1 MPTNLDDLI
10 PDDLWPQNIA
20 ESKMVGPVSILKG
33 QAALLGDKTS
43 QLVKGEV
50 VTDIAGNNFIHH
62 FYIVAPTLSYRYE
75 LFQVSHGVS
84 FYPLSLKRP
93 FETTAPML
101 PSEDAFKQALK
112 DNFASPQT
120 LNIVHS
126 ILAQVRS

>member
-1 MPTNLDDLI
+1 M
-10 PDDLWPQNIA
+10 PDDLWPQNIG
-20 ESKMVGPVSILKG
+20 ESNLVTPVSILKE

-50 VTDIAGNNFIHH
+50 VTQGTGNNFIHH

-75 LFQVSHGVS
+75 LLQVTHGVT
-84 FYPLSLKRP
+84 FYPLTLKRP

-101 PSEDAFKQALK
+101 PNEDAFRQSLKQVL
-112 DNFASPQT
+112 ASPQT
-120 LNIVHS
+120 LNVVHS